1 MKDKYMLEINY
12 QTAPTESQMAY
23 FTSDVPFQP
32 ISKGDV
38 INGTTLLDG
47 DHAFGYLVKSVEHI
61 LWTNESGETKH
72 KVVIVTERRRRDDP

>member
-12 QTAPTESQMAY
+12 QTAPTQSLTAY
-23 FTSDVPFQP
+23 FTSDVPFQA

-38 INGTTLLDG
+38 INGTTLPDG
-47 DHAFGYLVKSVEHI
+47 DHAFGYIVQSVEHI

-72 KVVIVTERRRRDDP
+72 KVVIITERRRHDDF